1 MGIFFTGW
9 AEEKID
15 VVSLMNPC
23 LKKMEE
29 INEKYKYIEKLPYE
43 ERMKEENKRE
53 VEIRKY
59 LESLG
64 SEKVF
69 IMAIEA
75 SKKDREAAGWIF
87 FYRGFCNMKTNP
99 RIFLEY
105 YLYHNKFKDIEPE
118 DYRKDESEDL
128 SIYIRERMNFEQEKG
143 AVNEGI
149 KFLNDPTNSSEEKKI
164 IVQFLW
170 DVWSGFFPRAEE
182 IKDRGEIYEKMNQQS
197 LSIIEMLNTVRKDTK
212 LSEEVD
218 KVLLNFQIHYSRNDL
233 PVEFLQ
239 SPLIS
244 IVREKITQSMRK
256 N

>member
-1 MGIFFTGW
+1 
-9 AEEKID
+9 
-15 VVSLMNPC
+15 
-23 LKKMEE
+23 
-29 INEKYKYIEKLPYE
+29 
-43 ERMKEENKRE
+43 
-53 VEIRKY
+53 
-59 LESLG
+59 
-64 SEKVF
+64 
-69 IMAIEA
+69 
-75 SKKDREAAGWIF
+75 
-87 FYRGFCNMKTNP
+87 MKTNP

-149 KFLNDPTNSSEEKKI
+149 KFLNDLTNSSEEKKI

-170 DVWSGFFPRAEE
+170 DVWSGFFGK
-182 IKDRGEIYEKMNQQS
+182 IEKMENKKEVYEEMNKQVI
-197 LSIIEMLNTVRKDTK
+197 SIIETFNTFKMDTK
-212 LSEEVD
+212 LLEEVD
-218 KVLLNFQIHYSRNDL
+218 KVLLNFQTHYSRNDL

>member
-1 MGIFFTGW
+1 
-9 AEEKID
+9 
-15 VVSLMNPC
+15 
-23 LKKMEE
+23 
-29 INEKYKYIEKLPYE
+29 
-43 ERMKEENKRE
+43 
-53 VEIRKY
+53 
-59 LESLG
+59 
-64 SEKVF
+64 
-69 IMAIEA
+69 
-75 SKKDREAAGWIF
+75 
-87 FYRGFCNMKTNP
+87 MKTNP

-170 DVWSGFFPRAEE
+170 DLWSGFFSKVEE
-182 IKDRGEIYEKMNQQS
+182 IKNRDEIYEKMNQQS

-233 PVEFLQ
+233 SVEFLQ

-244 IVREKITQSMRK
+244 TIRKKITQSMSLF
-256 N
+256 

>member
-1 MGIFFTGW
+1 MG
-9 AEEKID
+9 
-15 VVSLMNPC
+15 
-23 LKKMEE
+23 
-29 INEKYKYIEKLPYE
+29 
-43 ERMKEENKRE
+43 R
-53 VEIRKY
+53 RKDRCCQFD
-59 LESLG
+59 ESLG

-170 DVWSGFFPRAEE
+170 DVWSGFFGK
-182 IKDRGEIYEKMNQQS
+182 IEKMENKKEVYEEMNKQVI
-197 LSIIEMLNTVRKDTK
+197 SIIETLNTLKMDTK

>member
-1 MGIFFTGW
+1 MAEIDYSIGNGNFFYRLG
-9 AEEKID
+9 
-15 VVSLMNPC
+15 
-23 LKKMEE
+23 
-29 INEKYKYIEKLPYE
+29 
-43 ERMKEENKRE
+43 R
-53 VEIRKY
+53 RKDRCCQFD
-59 LESLG
+59 ESLG

-149 KFLNDPTNSSEEKKI
+149 KFLNDPTNSSEDKKI

-170 DVWSGFFPRAEE
+170 DVWSGFFGK
-182 IKDRGEIYEKMNQQS
+182 IEKMEN
-197 LSIIEMLNTVRKDTK
+197 KK
-212 LSEEVD
+212 EVY
-218 KVLLNFQIHYSRNDL
+218 V
-233 PVEFLQ
+233 
-239 SPLIS
+239 
-244 IVREKITQSMRK
+244 IT
-256 N
+256 